1 MSFKRLYLLYFRQNI
16 TLICLVGFF
25 FLVGCGASE
34 TPTGIAQS
42 AGSAVQEEM
51 GTAEA
56 APKSDAAPKKARS
69 NPKFS
74 HIPQAYNW
82 VNDFADM
89 IADEDETALSEKIK
103 QYEKATT
110 NEIAIA
116 TVETIKPDTDIVEY
130 TRSLGNY
137 WGVGKKGVDNG
148 VVILIDKESRKIR
161 IASGLGLKTALP
173 DDVCQAIIDDQI
185 VPEFKNG
192 NIIGGLDKAVDR
204 IIGML

>member
-1 MSFKRLYLLYFRQNI
+1 MSFKRLYLLYFF
-16 TLICLVGFF
+16 VGFF

-42 AGSAVQEEM
+42 ASSAAQEEM

-56 APKSDAAPKKARS
+56 APKSDAAPKKAQNNS
-69 NPKFS
+69 QFS
-74 HIPQAYNW
+74 HFPKAYNW
-82 VNDFADM
+82 VNDFANM
-89 IADEDETALSEKIK
+89 MADEEETALSEKIK

-161 IASGLGLKTALP
+161 IASGLGLKTILP
-173 DDVCQAIIDDQI
+173 DDVCQSIIDDQI

-204 IIGML
+204 IMGMLQ